1 MKMVKNGEMI
11 EITSEYNADFV
22 RRVKLI
28 GGQWGASK
36 KVWSVPAENEE
47 LLIELLRECYG
58 YTPAEEASAGVIKV
72 EYRAC
77 DFEKD
82 DVVKIGSSTTA
93 MRPSRDAAV
102 RVMSGSVVVKGQ
114 FDSSGGSAKYPSV
127 SADEDVVMRSQMSR
141 VFYDTLPESE
151 KALLT
156 IIDEEAP
163 LAKLLKQRDALLAQ
177 LAEVNAKIE
186 ELEKE

>member
-36 KVWSVPAENEE
+36 KVWSVPTENEE

-58 YTPAEEASAGVIKV
+58 YTPDEEASAGVIKV

-82 DVVKIGSSTTA
+82 DVVK
-93 MRPSRDAAV
+93 
-102 RVMSGSVVVKGQ
+102 
-114 FDSSGGSAKYPSV
+114 
-127 SADEDVVMRSQMSR
+127 
-141 VFYDTLPESE
+141 SE

-177 LAEVNAKIE
+177 LAEVNTKIE